1 MQKKKKVIYKNKSLV
16 ATVALIV
23 AVFALLLA
31 LMYGVSKSKKVEAKE
46 PEGNDNA
53 YEEVVSMIDALKA
66 RLSDTDKK
74 NALLTKELDL
84 QYQHLTETTEN
95 NYKKLIK
102 DSDGKYVEITKE
114 LTKEMESKNQKIT
127 ELEKQLTELKESI
140 NTLTEK
146 VGNVD
151 TYYPIGSLYL
161 SLSDRNPAELFG
173 GKWELIAAGQNL
185 MGAGNATYPLG
196 SSGGNY
202 ELVLAQEN
210 LPNYDLIVNDPGH
223 SHDIT
228 DPGHSHGVADPGHSH
243 SGGSAGYEHS
253 NVVPQAG
260 AMDFMDIWSGGSS
273 GIGSSTTGISIYAA
287 GTGISV
293 NKATTG
299 VSVNSGG
306 GGEAVSLLSPYL
318 VVNIWKRI
326 A

>member
-185 MGAGNATYPLG
+185 MGAGNASYPLG

-202 ELVLAQEN
+202 ELVLEQEN

-228 DPGHSHGVADPGHSH
+228 DPGHVHGYTTVAGIDNADRYPSFSAVTGT
-243 SGGSAGYEHS
+243 SGANTTKS
-253 NVVPQAG
+253 Q
-260 AMDFMDIWSGGSS
+260 
-273 GIGSSTTGISIYAA
+273 TGITIDGAT
-287 GTGISV
+287 TGISV
-293 NKATTG
+293 N
-299 VSVNSGG
+299 SGG
-306 GGEAVSLLSPYL
+306 AGKAVSLLSPYL

>member
-84 QYQHLTETTEN
+84 QYQHLTETT
-95 NYKKLIK
+95 
-102 DSDGKYVEITKE
+102 KE
-114 LTKEMESKNQKIT
+114 LTKEKESKDQKIT

-140 NTLTEK
+140 TTLSEK
-146 VGNVD
+146 VGNLD

-161 SLSDRNPAELFG
+161 SLSDKNPAELFG
-173 GKWELIAAGQNL
+173 GQWELFASGQNI
-185 MGAGNATYPLG
+185 MGAGNASYPLG

-228 DPGHSHGVADPGHSH
+228 DPGHVHGYTTVAGIDNADRYPSFSAVTGT
-243 SGGSAGYEHS
+243 SGANTTKS
-253 NVVPQAG
+253 Q
-260 AMDFMDIWSGGSS
+260 
-273 GIGSSTTGISIYAA
+273 TGITIDGAT
-287 GTGISV
+287 TGISV
-293 NKATTG
+293 N
-299 VSVNSGG
+299 SGG
-306 GGEAVSLLSPYL
+306 AGKAVSLLSPYL